1 MTTEEHEAA
10 LVAAHE
16 GRGFDDVVVVVAN
29 VAAVENAARHLA
41 PHGLLVVFGGL
52 ARGTVAQLD
61 LSNVYLGGM
70 QMTGSAGS
78 TIHDQAA
85 VLERVAAG
93 HLSTASAVAA
103 VGGLDAARD
112 GMQGLM
118 DGRFPGKMVIYSQV
132 PAFPLTALADLKP
145 IAPAVYDLLDA
156 QGLWTREAEREFLR
170 RYAGDVY
177 SE

>member
-1 MTTEEHEAA
+1 MNKLTE
-10 LVAAHE
+10 
-16 GRGFDDVVVVVAN
+16 
-29 VAAVENAARHLA
+29 
-41 PHGLLVVFGGL
+41 
-52 ARGTVAQLD
+52 GTVAQLD

-93 HLSTASAVAA
+93 HLSTANAVAA
-103 VGGLDAARD
+103 IGGLDAARD

-118 DGRFPGKMVIYSQV
+118 EGRFPGKMVIYPQAA
-132 PAFPLTALADLKP
+132 AFPLTALADLKG
-145 IAPAVYDLLDA
+145 IVPAVHDLLDS
-156 QGLWTREAEREFLR
+156 QGQWTRAAEAEFLR

-177 SE
+177 GTSNA